1 MVVKS
6 KHTSCHG
13 CKLNRNDYCYWFDN
27 PKKIP
32 FNIINKGCKHRD
44 PFYVEIEAP
53 SIVASIIDIFDGEF
67 IETAEEK
74 RWYKKSKEWWKEKPK
89 HKYTERKDW

>member
-1 MVVKS
+1 MIIKS
-6 KHTSCHG
+6 KHTSCYG
-13 CKLNRNDYCYWFDN
+13 CNLNRNDYCYWFDK

-44 PFYVEIEAP
+44 PYYVEVKAT
-53 SIVASIIDIFDGEF
+53 SIVALIVNIFDGEF
-67 IETAEEK
+67 IDTPVEK
-74 RWYKKSKEWWKEKPK
+74 RFYKKNKEWWKEKPK